1 MKRAKRTGGVSD
13 VDVVFWA
20 HCVRCGRLLI
30 GIASTRVG
38 SVRVRLEERPA
49 TGRCCPGTWLI
60 WLSDWS
66 GFISF
71 STMLT
76 VVSIFTASIVEILF
90 SLLVL
95 TSPDSRVSAVVAAS
109 NRSLPAPLLPPD
121 DALPAFSHIQ
131 PRGEG
136 DDDDERPSRTNP
148 PPPRACASTSSSANQ
163 PAATE
168 QQRHQGRGKSARTL
182 SWPCL
187 SKGGQSLVPLRT
199 PQSTYVHHCCT
210 PSDGGGGGGEY
221 TCRHGHGEGAG
232 VAGGVPWPAR
242 DKRPWLWAWRRGG
255 GRAERSLIAHRV
267 RVTGPSQRRARH
279 LRRCDAQGTCGGD
292 FTARP

>member
-76 VVSIFTASIVEILF
+76 VVSIFTASIVEIIF

-187 SKGGQSLVPLRT
+187 SKGGQSLVAR
-199 PQSTYVHHCCT
+199 SA
-210 PSDGGGGGGEY
+210 
-221 TCRHGHGEGAG
+221 RHSRHMSITA
-232 VAGGVPWPAR
+232 
-242 DKRPWLWAWRRGG
+242 
-255 GRAERSLIAHRV
+255 
-267 RVTGPSQRRARH
+267 ARH
-279 LRRCDAQGTCGGD
+279 LMVVVVANIHVDMVMVRGQVWPVVCLGRPGTSGRGCGLGEEEGGGQRD
-292 FTARP
+292 RSSPIARA